1 MGANSIIQVRR
12 GLLSEWSGVNP
23 TLKGGEVGYETD
35 KKRGKIGDG
44 STAYLNLP
52 YVIGTGVQ
60 SGGGIGTVTD
70 AFKFIQVTGGPII
83 TASGSGSILNVSGVS
98 PLKIVANTGTKTLTF
113 NITQLE
119 TSDISNFGTGVRQL
133 VSTELLDGQG
143 INFNYNA
150 IDDILTINTSGVP
163 VFDSNGNL
171 TLNSGLTV
179 QGDTVVQGNLTV
191 AGSSITTNSTN
202 VNIGDNLIT
211 VNVSGAVPSGGLRI
225 YRSGTTAPSGFAT
238 MLWNENT
245 DRFIFNGGSGI
256 DAVVQADTF
265 IGNLSGIVSGI
276 VVGTLSGNASSASTI
291 FISGQ
296 DINDTSTRILLTPSI
311 SSGNVTVVTDS
322 GLSYNAT
329 TDALKTTTFI
339 GALQGTG
346 DVSTKT
352 ILTPTST
359 NNNFNIVLASGTG
372 SPGSLFLDTNTL
384 LYNPSTDTLFAST
397 ISGVVISGSPSLSL
411 GLPNASYKI
420 QHFNLNNCRLD
431 GGSP

>member
-12 GLLSEWSGVNP
+12 GLLSEWSGINP
-23 TLKGGEVGYETD
+23 TLKGGELGYETD

-60 SGGGIGTVTD
+60 SGGGLGTVTD

-83 TASGSGSILNVSGVS
+83 TASGSGSILSVTGVS
-98 PLKIVANTGTKTLTF
+98 PLNIVANTGTKTLSF
-113 NITQLE
+113 NINELRT
-119 TSDISNFGTGVRQL
+119 TDIINFNTGVRNV

-143 INFNYNA
+143 INLGYNA

-163 VFDSNGNL
+163 LFNSDGTL
-171 TLNSGLTV
+171 TLTGGLTV
-179 QGDTVVQGNLTV
+179 QSDTLIQGNLTV
-191 AGSSITTNSTN
+191 AGSSISTNSTN

-225 YRSGTTAPSGFAT
+225 YRSGTTSPSGFVT

-245 DRFIFNGGSGI
+245 DRFIFNGGSGN
-256 DAVVQADTF
+256 DDVVQAGTF

-276 VVGTLSGNASSASTI
+276 LVGTLSGNATSASTI
-291 FISGQ
+291 FVSGQ
-296 DINDTSTRILLTPSI
+296 DINDISTRILLTPSTT
-311 SSGNVTVVTDS
+311 SGNVTVVTDS
-322 GLSYNAT
+322 GLVYNAT
-329 TDALKTTTFI
+329 TNTLTTTSFV
-339 GALQGTG
+339 GNLVGTG
-346 DVSTKT
+346 DVSTKS

-359 NNNFNIVLASGTG
+359 NNKFNIVLASGTG

-384 LYNPSTDTLFAST
+384 LYNPNTDTLFAST

-420 QHFNLNNCRLD
+420 QHFNINNCRLD

>member
-44 STAYLNLP
+44 STAYLSLP

-60 SGGGIGTVTD
+60 SGGGLGTVTD
-70 AFKFIQVTGGPII
+70 AFKFVQVTGGPII
-83 TASGSGSILNVSGVS
+83 TASGSGSILNVTGVA
-98 PLKIVANTGTKTLTF
+98 PLRVTATTGTRTLSF
-113 NITQLE
+113 NISDLT
-119 TSDISNFGTGVRQL
+119 TSNISNFNTGVRQV

-143 INFNYNA
+143 INFGYNA

-163 VFDSNGNL
+163 LFNTDGTL
-171 TLNSGLTV
+171 TLTSGLTV
-179 QGDTVVQGNLTV
+179 QADTLIQGNLTV

-245 DRFIFNGGSGI
+245 DRFIFNGGSGN
-256 DAVVQADTF
+256 DDVVEAGTF
-265 IGNLSGIVSGI
+265 IGNLSGVVSGT
-276 VVGTLSGNASSASTI
+276 VVGDVSGNATSASTI
-291 FISGQ
+291 FVSGTNV
-296 DINDTSTRILLTPSI
+296 NDTTTRVLLTPSI
-311 SSGNVTVVTDS
+311 STGNVAVISDT
-322 GLSYNAT
+322 GLRYNAT
-329 TDALKTTTFI
+329 TNSLSTNTFI
-339 GALQGTG
+339 GTFKGTG
-346 DVSTKT
+346 DASLKSILST
-352 ILTPTST
+352 TST
-359 NNNFNIVLASGTG
+359 NSNYKVVIASGTG
-372 SPGSLFLDTNTL
+372 SPGALFLDANTL
-384 LYNPSTDTLFAST
+384 SFNPSTDTLFAST

-420 QHFNLNNCRLD
+420 QHFNINNCRLD